1 MTAISSPARRGRLAR
16 MSWLAVLVIGVAAY
30 LLVLRTLVAT
40 DNPNFVPSLILLGS
54 IVVPSTVLV
63 YAATGGRRIVVS
75 AGLLAITAILG
86 GVLGTVAAGTLEYD
100 TLRRLGAV
108 PMIMIGLIE
117 EASKLVV
124 PIIVLVVLRRRDR
137 RAGVIIGVAS
147 GMGFAT
153 LETMG
158 YGFTALLRQRSVVA
172 VEETLLLRA
181 LLSPAGHVAWT
192 GLTVAALWAIP
203 GSRTKGKAVLRA
215 VGTFVVAVLL
225 HAAWDGF
232 DSLTVH
238 VVVGGVSFV
247 ALMITIR
254 RSHRDEERRSRRS
267 RRPQGGNPS
276 RRNPSRT

>member
-1 MTAISSPARRGRLAR
+1 
-16 MSWLAVLVIGVAAY
+16 MSWLLVLVLGVAAY

-75 AGLLAITAILG
+75 AGLLAVTAILG
-86 GVLGTVAAGTLEYD
+86 GVFGTVAAGTLEYD
-100 TLRRLGAV
+100 TLRRLGAT
-108 PMIMIGLIE
+108 PMIMVGLIE

-124 PIIVLVVLRRRDR
+124 PVVVLLAVRRRDP

-158 YGFTALLRQRSVVA
+158 YGFTALLTQRSVAA

-192 GLTVAALWAIP
+192 GLTVAALWAVP
-203 GSRTKGKAVLRA
+203 GATRKGRAVLRTVA
-215 VGTFVVAVLL
+215 TFVAAVLL

-232 DSLTVH
+232 DNLIVH
-238 VVVGGVSFV
+238 VVVGGVSFL

-254 RSHRDEERRSRRS
+254 RSHRDEERRQQRRG
-267 RRPQGGNPS
+267 RRPPAGDP
-276 RRNPSRT
+276 RRRPPARSHR